1 MTPTASASRISS
13 WAVRADITGS
23 EKPANAFETLTFA
36 PIDRRLIEVK
46 MLDAA
51 ELKWLND
58 YHARVAK
65 IVRPQ
70 LDDTATKLWLDE
82 ATAELK

>member
-1 MTPTASASRISS
+1 MN
-13 WAVRADITGS
+13 G
-23 EKPANAFETLTFA
+23 FETLTLA
-36 PIDRRLIEVK
+36 PIDRRLIEVA
-46 MLDAA
+46 MLSAA

-65 IVRPQ
+65 EVRPQ
-70 LDDTATKLWLDE
+70 LSDNATKLWLDE